1 MDIIKKY
8 FNKYTYLFIGLIVL
22 IFIGIFV
29 IVPNFQREEFSQEVI
44 DDIIEGVTTTSSP
57 SSSENNN
64 EGSQKEETNNL
75 TDQDNLNISKEQT
88 NEITQNFTAFTANKD
103 ITGFDSYLLIGSDER
118 NEETIATRG
127 QVYGKRADVIILG
140 MVNQKTKET
149 TLLSFP
155 RDLLIVNLC
164 TDKLERINAT
174 FIKNNC
180 GNSAENLAAH
190 IYKISGI
197 KVNHFASFDFQG
209 FETIIDSVGG
219 IEICVDQTQRE
230 GYSFELQKGCQTTN
244 GLTTLNWV
252 VSRSTEVLVGEKT
265 LDSKG
270 NDNSEWKPMSGVSDL
285 TRIKRQQYVVVQ
297 LINELKNFESLN
309 ELNKL
314 ITALENTFIIDE
326 NLTINK
332 AVDLLWGFKDFDIS
346 KVNKITTPTDYLTL
360 QDGRQVLILNQN
372 LYDFLVKESIL
383 NS

>member
-1 MDIIKKY
+1 MNNMKKY
-8 FNKYTYLFIGLIVL
+8 LNKYTYLLFGLITL
-22 IFIGIFV
+22 IIISIFII
-29 IVPNFQREEFSQEVI
+29 IPNFETEEFSQEVI
-44 DDIIEGVTTTSSP
+44 EDIIDGVTTTSIQSNNEE
-57 SSSENNN
+57 SQTQEVNENN
-64 EGSQKEETNNL
+64 EDSLEISKEET
-75 TDQDNLNISKEQT
+75 S
-88 NEITQNFTAFTANKD
+88 EITKKFTAFTADKD
-103 ITGFDSYLLIGSDER
+103 VAGFDTYLLIGSDER
-118 NEETIATRG
+118 NEKNIETRG
-127 QVYGKRADVIILG
+127 IVFGKRADVIILG
-140 MVNQKTKET
+140 MVNQETKET

-155 RDLLIVNLC
+155 RDLLVVNLC
-164 TDKLERINAT
+164 TNKLERINAT
-174 FIKNNC
+174 FSRNDC

-219 IEICVDQTQRE
+219 IEICVDQTQKE
-230 GYSFELQKGCQTTN
+230 GFSFELQKGCQNTS

-265 LDSKG
+265 IDSEG
-270 NDNSEWKPMSGVSDL
+270 NDNSEWKPMPGVSDL

-297 LINELKNFESLN
+297 LINELKSFESFN

-332 AVDLLWGFKDFDIS
+332 AAELLWSFKDFDIT

-360 QDGRQVLILNQN
+360 EDGRQVLILNQN
-372 LYDFLVKESIL
+372 LYDFLIKESVID
-383 NS
+383 S

>member
-1 MDIIKKY
+1 MDNINKY

-22 IFIGIFV
+22 VLIGIFV

-57 SSSENNN
+57 ISSENNN
-64 EGSQKEETNNL
+64 EESQQQDTNNL

-88 NEITQNFTAFTANKD
+88 NAITKNFTAFTADKD
-103 ITGFDSYLLIGSDER
+103 VTGFDTYLLIGSDER
-118 NEETIATRG
+118 NEETINTRG
-127 QVYGKRADVIILG
+127 QVFGKRADVIILG
-140 MVNQKTKET
+140 MVNQVTKET

-155 RDLLIVNLC
+155 RDLLIINLC

-174 FIKNNC
+174 FTKNNC

-230 GYSFELQKGCQTTN
+230 GYSFELQKGCQNTN

-265 LDSKG
+265 VDSQG
-270 NDNSEWKPMSGVSDL
+270 NDNSEWKPMAGVSDL

-297 LINELKNFESLN
+297 LINGLKGFESLN

-314 ITALENTFIIDE
+314 IKALEDTFIIDE
-326 NLTINK
+326 NLTLNK
-332 AVDLLWGFKDFDIS
+332 AADLLWSFRDFDITQ
-346 KVNKITTPTDYLTL
+346 VNKVTTPTDYLTL
-360 QDGRQVLILNQN
+360 EDGRQVLILNQS
-372 LYDFLVKESIL
+372 LYDFLVKKSVID
-383 NS
+383 S